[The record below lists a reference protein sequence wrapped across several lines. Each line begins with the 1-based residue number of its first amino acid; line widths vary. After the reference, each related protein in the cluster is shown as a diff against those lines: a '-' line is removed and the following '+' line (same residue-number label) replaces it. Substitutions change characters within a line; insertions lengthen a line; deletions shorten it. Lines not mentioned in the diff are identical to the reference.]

1 MTLEL
6 PGPLVSTEWLAEHL
20 SSPELVLLDA
30 TFAMPGAIPAAS
42 EIFAAGHIPGARFFD
57 IDRIADS
64 ASPLPHML
72 PAPEDFAA
80 TAAALSLHDDAPVV
94 VYDAAGLMSAP
105 RAWWTLRVFG
115 HENVA
120 ILDGGF
126 RKWKAEGRAQTTE
139 PAPPKK
145 ATFTPRFRPE
155 LVRSRADVLAN
166 LDTAAAQVIDARAA
180 ERFEGTAPEP
190 RPGIR
195 SGHIP
200 GSLNLPFGQLSDPAT
215 GEVLPPETLRARFR
229 EAGLDPHK
237 PVIASC
243 GSGVTAGVLAFAL
256 SLLGRD
262 DVAVYDGSWSEWGRE
277 GETPVATGKA

>member
-30 TFAMPGAIPAAS
+30 SFAMPGATPTAPDIH
-42 EIFAAGHIPGARFFD
+42 AAGHIPGARFFD
-57 IDRIADS
+57 IDGIADPG
-64 ASPLPHML
+64 SPLPHML
-72 PAPEDFAA
+72 PSPEDFAA
-80 TAAALSLHDDAPVV
+80 VAESLGIHDGAPVV
-94 VYDAAGLMSAP
+94 IYDATGLMSAP

-120 ILDGGF
+120 ILNGGF
-126 RKWKAEGRAQTTE
+126 RKWRAEGRTETTE

-155 LVRSRADVLAN
+155 LVRSRQDVLAN

-180 ERFEGTAPEP
+180 DRFEGTAPEP

-200 GSLNLPFGQLSDPAT
+200 GSLNLPFAKLSDPAT
-215 GEVLPPETLRARFR
+215 GEVLPPEALAQRFR

-237 PVIASC
+237 PVITSC
-243 GSGVTAGVLAFAL
+243 GSGVTAGVLAFTL

-277 GETPVATGKA
+277 GDTPVATGKA